1 MDSISFLN
9 KIEQVS
15 NEKKIFIAGAGRYG
29 DILGKWLLN
38 KGVGFEA
45 YLDKNP
51 TGELLNGK
59 KILGYNYE
67 KAKTSIIIISSY
79 NHKDSIKSSLVNND
93 FNIENVYDIDQNLIY
108 EMFAEFNDYDAVLQR
123 NRRFKNIHKG
133 KRCFII
139 GNGPSLRIED
149 LEKLKN
155 EITFGCNSIYALYG
169 YTSWRPTYYVA
180 ADSIF
185 CKEVLSSI
193 ESIYRVTEGTNAI
206 FTSILGWGY
215 RFLDKVQ
222 NSYFFKIEHG
232 FHGKGPCFSDDCEK
246 SVYAASTVTYF
257 MLQLAVYMGF
267 NEIFLLG
274 IDFSFSIERK
284 LDGTI
289 IENDVVNHMEIIEE
303 EDSKI
308 TGDSAKKMYGYQYLA
323 DVDIQLAG
331 YQSAKQYA
339 DSHNIKIYN
348 ATRGGKLET
357 FDRVN
362 FDDLF

>member
-1 MDSISFLN
+1 MDNITFLN
-9 KIEQVS
+9 KIKQVS
-15 NEKKIFIAGAGRYG
+15 NGKKVFVAGAGRYG

-38 KGVGFEA
+38 KGVEFEA

-51 TGELLNGK
+51 TGELLNEK
-59 KILGYNYE
+59 KVLGYNYE
-67 KAKTSIIIISSY
+67 KAKNSIIIISSY
-79 NHKDSIKSSLVNND
+79 SCKDSIMSSLVNNG

-180 ADSIF
+180 TDPTF
-185 CKEVLSSI
+185 CKEMFSSI
-193 ESIYRVTEGTNAI
+193 DSIHRMTEGTSAI
-206 FTSILGWGY
+206 FTSILGCGY
-215 RFLDKVQ
+215 KFIDKVQ
-222 NSYFFKIEHG
+222 NSFFLKTEYG
-232 FHGKGPCFSDDCEK
+232 FHGKGSYFSDDCEK
-246 SVYAASTVTYF
+246 SVYASGTVAYF

-267 NEIFLLG
+267 DEIFLLG
-274 IDFSFSIERK
+274 IDFSYSIERK

-303 EDSKI
+303 EDRKYDDLI
-308 TGDSAKKMYGYQYLA
+308 EKEYGYYA
-323 DVDIQLAG
+323 DIDIQLSG
-331 YQSAKQYA
+331 YRAAKQYA
-339 DSHNIKIYN
+339 DAHNINIYN
-348 ATRGGKLET
+348 ATRGGKLEIFERMD
-357 FDRVN
+357 FDG
-362 FDDLF
+362 LFGN